1 MHTRSPTLRLQLKPE
16 LVLIMSSG
24 PTADIDLSGQE
35 RGTTSSCHGPA
46 VSKVQPKVLLS
57 RPLADGLIMPTGSD
71 PQSVQSYCFASGARV
86 YNPGEQMLTNDHAI
100 VFTWWLG
107 GLP

>member
-1 MHTRSPTLRLQLKPE
+1 VLRSAGDGEVGLLAGGGCARRGKRQRSD
-16 LVLIMSSG
+16 V
-24 PTADIDLSGQE
+24 SGQD
-35 RGTTSSCHGPA
+35 RGTTSSCHSPV

-57 RPLADGLIMPTGSD
+57 RPPADGSVMPTGSD
-71 PQSVQSYCFASGARV
+71 PQSVQSYCLASGARV
-86 YNPGEQMLTNDHAI
+86 YNPREQTLTNDHAT